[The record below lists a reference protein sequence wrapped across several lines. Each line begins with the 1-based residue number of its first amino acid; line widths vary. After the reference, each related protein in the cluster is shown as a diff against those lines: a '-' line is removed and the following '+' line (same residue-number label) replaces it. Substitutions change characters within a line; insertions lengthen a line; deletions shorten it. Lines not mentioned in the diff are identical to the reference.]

1 MFGALTDQSNTSQVR
16 QSRSDGIGLG
26 GGAPAGSGSGSGSS
40 DLDAGVAWI
49 EAYGAPGAPQ
59 LIPHWE
65 GGWALYSQCAVNSQL
80 GE

>member
-1 MFGALTDQSNTSQVR
+1 MYTRVFG
-16 QSRSDGIGLG
+16 SDGIGLASIWIG
-26 GGAPAGSGSGSGSS
+26 GGAPAGSGSGSS

-65 GGWALYSQCAVNSQL
+65 GGWALYSQCAVNSQS
-80 GE
+80 EE

>member
-1 MFGALTDQSNTSQVR
+1 MELDWRLFGSAVELQLD
-16 QSRSDGIGLG
+16 L
-26 GGAPAGSGSGSGSS
+26 GSGSS

-65 GGWALYSQCAVNSQL
+65 GGWALYSQYTVNSQS
-80 GE
+80 GD